1 MAKLLCVEDGK
12 EFQILIANAL
22 EGHDLDFTDTLDEGR
37 KLLDKHKH
45 SYELLLLD
53 LSLPDGNGIKFLSEY
68 KLTESAHSMPVFIIT
83 SDNDVLSKIT
93 AFSIGADDYI
103 CKPFHPLELRA
114 RVEAKL
120 RQSKKIEEQKD
131 MFSVGDLTLDV
142 SKMLVMNQKDKKR
155 IDLTPLEFKILLI
168 LCKRPETIFSRNQLI
183 DEVWGTGVYI
193 TDRTVDAHISHLRK
207 KLADSNVRIA
217 TVTGEGYKV
226 VLEH

>member
-12 EFQILIANAL
+12 EFQILIASAL
-22 EGHDLDFTDTLDEGR
+22 EGHDLDFTATLDEGR
-37 KLLDKHKH
+37 KLLEKQKQV
-45 SYELLLLD
+45 YELLLLD
-53 LSLPDGNGIKFLSEY
+53 LSLPDGNGIKFLSEF
-68 KLTESAHSMPVFIIT
+68 KLTDTLNSLPVFII
-83 SDNDVLSKIT
+83 SADNDVLSKIT

-131 MFSVGDLTLDV
+131 FLNIADLNLDV
-142 SKMLVMNQKDKKR
+142 SKMLVINSKDKKR

-207 KLADSNVRIA
+207 KLSDSKLKIT
-217 TVTGEGYKV
+217 TVTGEGYKAV
-226 VLEH
+226 IET